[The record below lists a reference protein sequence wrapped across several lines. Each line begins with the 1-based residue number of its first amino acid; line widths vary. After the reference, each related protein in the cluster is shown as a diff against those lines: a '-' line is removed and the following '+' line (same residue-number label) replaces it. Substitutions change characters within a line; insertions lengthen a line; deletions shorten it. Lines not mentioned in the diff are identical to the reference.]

1 MEGHSKL
8 IIKTLERRHQR
19 RSGILFVDIE
29 YILLV
34 LPLWNASKNVM
45 KTSFYSKHF
54 EGFQS
59 GVNILFPV
67 CHLNENTL

>member
-29 YILLV
+29 YILLP
-34 LPLWNASKNVM
+34 LPLWNASKNVI

-54 EGFQS
+54 EAFQS
-59 GVNILFPV
+59 GVNILFPL

>member
-1 MEGHSKL
+1 MEGYSTL

-34 LPLWNASKNVM
+34 LPLWNASKM
-45 KTSFYSKHF
+45 
-54 EGFQS
+54 
-59 GVNILFPV
+59 L
-67 CHLNENTL
+67 